1 MQNNKRS
8 IMQINCNFMFSIILE
23 SLNSFKSSNLLE
35 ANRLTNTQVSKTVT
49 DRIRITCVNSPENNY
64 QVFIVHVAFPIC
76 CFCHSNDFF

>member
-1 MQNNKRS
+1 M
-8 IMQINCNFMFSIILE
+8 
-23 SLNSFKSSNLLE
+23 LE

-76 CFCHSNDFF
+76 CFCHSNDFFKQLCYADHLARYNIYM